1 MSHEPILMTS
11 ETSETSETRMP
22 DPTMPLWSPDRYL
35 QAARFAA
42 RAHNAQKVPGSELPY
57 LLHVTTVA
65 AEVMAALARE
75 PTTRADLAVVCALLH
90 DVIEDCGVH
99 VEALGEEFGADIAA
113 GVLALSKDP
122 GLPRDQAMADSLR
135 RIQAQ
140 PREVWMVKLADRI
153 ANLQPPPG
161 HWKPAKIAAYRTE
174 ALAIADALGAASP
187 HLHAR
192 LRAKIADYPH
202 TA

>member
-1 MSHEPILMTS
+1 MLTMT
-11 ETSETSETRMP
+11 P
-22 DPTMPLWSPDRYL
+22 QPWSPDRYL

-75 PTTRADLAVVCALLH
+75 SMSQPDLAVVCALLH
-90 DVIEDCGVH
+90 DTIEDCGVH
-99 VEALGEEFGADIAA
+99 AEALADEFGPDVAA

-122 GLPRDQAMADSLR
+122 ALPKDQAMADSLR
-135 RIQAQ
+135 RVQQQ

-153 ANLQPPPG
+153 TNLQPPPA
-161 HWKPAKIAAYRTE
+161 HWLPAKIAAYRAE
-174 ALAIADALGAASP
+174 ALAIADTLGAASP

-192 LRAKIADYPH
+192 LRAKIADYPRVG
-202 TA
+202 

>member
-1 MSHEPILMTS
+1 MT
-11 ETSETSETRMP
+11 P
-22 DPTMPLWSPDRYL
+22 PPWSPDRYL

-42 RAHNAQKVPGSELPY
+42 RAHLTQKYPGSELPY

-75 PTTRADLAVVCALLH
+75 PAALPDLAVVCALLH
-90 DVIEDCGVH
+90 DTVEDCGVQA
-99 VEALGEEFGADIAA
+99 EALAAEFGPEVAA

-122 GLPRDQAMADSLR
+122 ALPKDQAMADSLR

-153 ANLQPPPG
+153 ANLEPPPHYWG
-161 HWKPAKIAAYRTE
+161 PAKVAAYRTE
-174 ALAIADALGAASP
+174 ALAILEALGAASP

-192 LRAKIADYPH
+192 LRAKIADYPR
-202 TA
+202 TT